1 MEQKSGHYGRLGLM
15 VLLSFVTMYVLMY
28 AMVDRFDHVFMNIN
42 KAYMAALMTAP
53 MVAIELAL
61 MGSMYPS
68 KKLNAALIVASVA
81 GVVIFWLLIR
91 AQGAVAEGQFLRS
104 MIPHHSSA
112 ILMCREASL
121 SDPGVEDLC
130 RRIIA
135 NQEAE
140 IAEMKEKL
148 AKLAAR

>member
-15 VLLSFVTMYVLMY
+15 VLLSFVAMYVLMY
-28 AMVDRFDHVFMNIN
+28 AMVDRLDHVFMNIN

-53 MVAIELAL
+53 MVAIELVL
-61 MGSMYPS
+61 MGSMYPRR
-68 KKLNAALIVASVA
+68 KP
-81 GVVIFWLLIR
+81 
-91 AQGAVAEGQFLRS
+91 

-121 SDPGVEDLC
+121 SDPGIVDLC

-135 NQEAE
+135 NQESE

-148 AKLAAR
+148 GKLAAR